1 MSIRFEIPEALRRRH
16 RQTARGRLWLGDVR
30 GFIEQALEQWQ
41 LELALPPHGLP
52 WHGHTGVV
60 VPVVTA
66 QGVQAALKVVFPHEE
81 ALLEPLALTLW
92 NGSGSVRLLA
102 NDDSLGAML
111 LERLDEQR
119 SLMELPMEE
128 AIPLWGGVVQE
139 LSIHPDDR
147 PEWRLLPHIAA
158 TAERYS
164 DELPQAWT
172 DLGEPFPRWLLEA
185 ALEVCHT
192 RGAVGRRS
200 SNDVLVHTDLHY
212 QNILARPGSGQPGSG
227 QPGSGQPGS
236 GQPGSGQPGSGQPRS
251 GQYLAI
257 DPQVQVGDGEFA
269 VAPCLW
275 NRLEDLPALNAA
287 AGLRRRA
294 AALAQAAGLDEEL
307 CAQWAVLREVEN
319 ALSYFADSLPDDAK
333 RSLWVASTMAGRTL
347 PGLPDAHALHR
358 LY

>member
-1 MSIRFEIPEALRRRH
+1 MSIRIEIPEALRRRH
-16 RQTARGRLWLGDVR
+16 RQTAQGRLWLGDVR
-30 GFIEQALEQWQ
+30 GFIAQALEQWQ
-41 LELALPPHGLP
+41 LKMTLPPHGLP

-66 QGVQAALKVVFPHEE
+66 GGVQAALKVAFPHDE

-92 NGSGSVRLLA
+92 NGRGAVRLLE
-102 NDDSLGAML
+102 DDESLGAML

-119 SLMELPMEE
+119 SLMDLPMEE
-128 AIPLWGGVVQE
+128 AIALWGDIVQD
-139 LSIHPDDR
+139 LSIHPDGR
-147 PEWRLLPHIAA
+147 PQWRLLPHVAA

-164 DELPQAWT
+164 DELPQAWS

-212 QNILARPGSGQPGSG
+212 QNILARPASGQPG
-227 QPGSGQPGS
+227 
-236 GQPGSGQPGSGQPRS
+236 S

-275 NRLEDLPALNAA
+275 NRLQDLPTRNAE

-294 AALAQAAGLDEEL
+294 AALAQAAGFDEEL
-307 CAQWAVLREVEN
+307 CIQWAVLREVEN
-319 ALSYFADSLPDDAK
+319 ALSYLADSLPDDAQ

-347 PGLPDAHALHR
+347 PGLPHAHALRR